1 MRALTYKSYGKPSEI
16 FSITELEK
24 PSISENEL
32 LIKVMATTVNRTD
45 EGLITARY
53 IISRLF
59 TGLLKPKN
67 PVPGTDF
74 SGIVEAVGKKVSQYK
89 IGDELFGFNDEILS
103 SQADFMVLKNTKYA
117 IRKPK
122 NISHKVAAASCEGA
136 HYALNC
142 LNKINLN
149 TGANVLVNGGTGAI
163 GSAAIQILK
172 YRAC

>member
-1 MRALTYKSYGKPSEI
+1 M
-16 FSITELEK
+16 
-24 PSISENEL
+24 
-32 LIKVMATTVNRTD
+32 
-45 EGLITARY
+45 
-53 IISRLF
+53 
-59 TGLLKPKN
+59 
-67 PVPGTDF
+67 
-74 SGIVEAVGKKVSQYK
+74 EAVGKKVSQYK

-103 SQADFMVLKNTKYA
+103 SQAEFMVLKNTKYA
-117 IRKPK
+117 TRKPK

-149 TGANVLVNGGTGAI
+149 TGGANVLVNGGTGGAI